1 MRLLRFAR
9 NDRELSMTG
18 GGCLFDF
25 ALLCFSREMKTVAN
39 NSSSYPGSEKL
50 RLANYI
56 TINIFGFAINVLWN
70 PMSTIILPIM
80 VLYFVNESQKNTY
93 LGLITLAGIVLA
105 IIVQPIA
112 GAMSDRPRF
121 AWGKRRPYILAGAL
135 LVVLLLMTL
144 GWANSLA
151 TLFLIYCLLQVA
163 SNIANGPWNGF
174 IPDLVPQNKR
184 GLASGVK
191 AIVEVLGAI
200 IGIQLIGFM
209 MSDRFA
215 ADGDIKLFLS
225 LGVIAVVM
233 LGAMLATVLT
243 VKERPGTPG
252 QKVLWLPVLY
262 RTFQMSIKSR
272 RDFIYFLVSRLLF
285 LIPLFVLRTFGL
297 YIFKDVAEVA
307 DPVAT
312 IADLT
317 VVLGICLLIAVLPM
331 GYIADRVGRRPI
343 VAAAGC
349 LGVIGFLILLFFQ
362 THTYIMIGGG
372 LIGLANGAFM
382 SANWALATDLV
393 DKGDEARF
401 LGLTNL
407 ATGGASLIATFAGPV
422 MDLFYNL
429 AMPKTGYQIVLAICI
444 VLFII
449 SAMLV
454 FRVKAR

>member
-1 MRLLRFAR
+1 MA
-9 NDRELSMTG
+9 S
-18 GGCLFDF
+18 
-25 ALLCFSREMKTVAN
+25 
-39 NSSSYPGSEKL
+39 NSSSYTGSEKF
-50 RLANYI
+50 RFTDYI
-56 TINIFGFAINVLWN
+56 KINIFGFAINVLWN

-80 VLYFVNESQKNTY
+80 VLYFVDESQKNTY
-93 LGLITLAGIVLA
+93 LGLITLVGIILA

-112 GAMSDRPRF
+112 GAVSDRSGF
-121 AWGKRRPYILAGAL
+121 IWGKRRPYILIGSIL
-135 LVVLLLMTL
+135 LVLLLPAL
-144 GWANSLA
+144 VWASSLVI
-151 TLFLIYCLLQVA
+151 LLLIYCLLQIA

-174 IPDLVPQNKR
+174 IPDLVPENKR

-191 AIVEVLGAI
+191 GILEVLGAI
-200 IGIQLIGFM
+200 IGIQLIGYL
-209 MSDRFA
+209 MSERFFA
-215 ADGDIKLFLS
+215 EESTKLFLS
-225 LGVIAVVM
+225 LGVIAIIIV
-233 LGAMLATVLT
+233 GAMLVTVLT

-252 QKVLWLPVLY
+252 QKIPWLPILY
-262 RTFQMSIKSR
+262 QTFKINVKAK

-343 VAAAGC
+343 VAAS
-349 LGVIGFLILLFFQ
+349 GFLGIVGFVILFFFQ
-362 THTYIMIGGG
+362 THTYIMIGGA

-393 DKGDEARF
+393 EKGDEARF

-407 ATGGASLIATFAGPV
+407 ATGGAALIATFAGPV
-422 MDLFYNL
+422 LDFFYNL
-429 AMPKTGYQIVLAICI
+429 NNPKMGYQVVVAVCTIY
-444 VLFII
+444 FII
-449 SAMLV
+449 SAILV
-454 FRVKAR
+454 FRVKTR